1 MDDEGGKIGQEDESS
16 AGEMSIGKEDA
27 QCLPCIIMG
36 PQWLED
42 SDMLSVEH

>member
-1 MDDEGGKIGQEDESS
+1 MHDKRGKIGEEDESG
-16 AGEMSIGKEDA
+16 AGEVRADA